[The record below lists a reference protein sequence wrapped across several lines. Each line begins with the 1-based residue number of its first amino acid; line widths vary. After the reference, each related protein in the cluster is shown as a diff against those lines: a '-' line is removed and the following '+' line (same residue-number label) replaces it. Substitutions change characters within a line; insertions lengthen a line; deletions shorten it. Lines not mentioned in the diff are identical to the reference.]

1 MTSPTRLRRATS
13 PFRGGLAA
21 AVFASVQ
28 ILPLQIAHHLHVA
41 GLAVCIASGQQ
52 VFVAWSQILL
62 TDALIGRVTVRAGV
76 DAGHDAGGNVII
88 LADKRFAVR
97 LRGKIAVTEGAESGK
112 LRAVIRLAEFLTNGG
127 RDEAQSEEFLRK
139 PPEMDS

>member
-1 MTSPTRLRRATS
+1 MTAI
-13 PFRGGLAA
+13 
-21 AVFASVQ
+21 SVQ
-28 ILPLQIAHHLHVA
+28 ILPLQIAHHLHVT

-97 LRGKIAVTEGAESGK
+97 LRGKIAVAEGAESGK
-112 LRAVIRLAEFLTNGG
+112 LRAVIRLTELLTNGG
-127 RDEAQSEEFLRK
+127 RDEAQSEELLAEAAGNGLVIAQICLLYTSPSPR
-139 PPEMDS
+139 DRG